1 MDLLASLLAVEPAQR
16 CTCAQALRHDFFRRH
31 LGPCTPGAP
40 MPPAP
45 APANACQAPCPPRSP
60 RSPLSPPAAPAA
72 PALPHR
78 DSLAALTDGC
88 EEPRELLRRIKR
100 EVALCAR
107 SELRVQSVS

>member
-45 APANACQAPCPPRSP
+45 APAP
-60 RSPLSPPAAPAA
+60 APAHA
-72 PALPHR
+72 HVHAHVHAHAQR
-78 DSLAALTDGC
+78 TRTRIACTENKAAIP
-88 EEPRELLRRIKR
+88 E
-100 EVALCAR
+100 
-107 SELRVQSVS
+107 